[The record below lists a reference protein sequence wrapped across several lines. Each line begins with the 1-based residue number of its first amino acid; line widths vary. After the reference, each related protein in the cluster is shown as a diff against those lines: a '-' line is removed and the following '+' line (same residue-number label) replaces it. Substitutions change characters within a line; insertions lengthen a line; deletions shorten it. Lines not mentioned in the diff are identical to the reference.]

1 MSSITRPAPPDQ
13 RQRERALDAGR
24 SILVQAPAGSGKT
37 DLLTRRFLRLLSEVD
52 EPGRIVAI
60 TFTKAAA
67 AEMRNRILSELEKAA
82 AGDARTPADD
92 EFSMEFLARRA
103 LQHSRA
109 LGWDLL
115 NMPAQLRIST
125 IDSFCYELALQQP
138 LLSGLGGGLDITERP
153 AELYRRA
160 ARRTLEQIGEGDGSA
175 SPGPAIEA
183 LLSWRDNGLQEME
196 DLLVKMLAARDR
208 WMQEFW
214 LRDFAEMREADWDAL
229 RASLERPFARAVA
242 DAVCELDQL
251 IDEDMRDEAMDLA
264 RFSCGQ
270 RNKWQQCKLFQFA
283 GLPCQPFRNPDAL
296 EEAFQGYLCM
306 AQMLLTKDGNLC
318 SPRSFNVTRG
328 FPTESPDEK
337 RRITNLVSR
346 LDAIPGFEE
355 KLNAISQLPP
365 TRYPEDDW
373 QIVRACF
380 TLLRRAAAEL
390 MVEFAEAG
398 VVDFTE
404 VSQMAQRVLKGEDEL
419 PSEAAL
425 AVADGIHHL
434 LVDEFQD
441 TSRRQHKLIGSLVA
455 AWPETEGR
463 SIFVVGD
470 PMQSIYFFRDADAEL
485 FPRVRHAGLELP
497 TGETLKLD
505 FVPLSSN
512 FRTAPK
518 LVDKLNE
525 TFRQIFAVRDG
536 SGIELSEAQ
545 PAREPASD
553 REPRFHLHVDF
564 VPQTVRVY
572 SSRPDE
578 MQRKQEAAQ
587 VREMKHQ
594 AQTAEIVAL
603 IRSHMERIEA
613 ARARGQKYRIAVLG
627 RTYKTLTP
635 VAQALREAAIP
646 FRAVDLESLCDRP
659 EVLDALALARAVF
672 NREDRVAWLGVL
684 RAPWC
689 GLSLADLHRLAS
701 ADDAEVL
708 RRPVPELL
716 GSRLHLLSKEGREA
730 AKRVL
735 DTIETAAQLRAAQP
749 AASLGTWLEQVW
761 LRLGGAGCVD
771 ATGRANVDRL
781 WECLDQLQYGEPD
794 LLGRGL
800 TGALEQLK
808 AQPDPAAASDHGVQL
823 MSIHKSKGLEFE
835 VVIVPDLQAACG
847 RNDFKLLSWLE
858 RGLEHTD
865 DGGGITEFLV
875 APLPSK
881 GAESGH
887 AKKWV
892 DRVYRQRESQET
904 RRILYVAATR
914 AREELHLFARPAYKV
929 ERDGSYT
936 LPDPR
941 GTLLQTAWP
950 ALEDE
955 VRQRFE
961 GWKNKPQGTQ
971 IAAIA
976 AAHAG
981 NLLVMPGPARPAVV
995 RRLPADYCP
1004 PDTAFPASLEG
1015 ESGAAA
1021 LAGSQ
1026 LYQRHE
1032 GGVLSRSLGSAV
1044 HALLEELARLRA
1056 TSDWPSARLG
1066 LERKRSCIT
1075 SQLRGTGVDEKQAAR
1090 IAGQAMEI
1098 AINATHDANAQWI
1111 LAPHACAASEV
1122 RWAGIIAGGLREV
1135 RVDRIFRA
1143 ASAPGG
1149 EGDDCW
1155 WIIDYKTAHAD
1166 RSEQTPV
1173 LADVLAQFRPLFAS
1187 QLELYARVLR
1197 NLHGQGVAICAGLYY
1212 PRMTAFDWWQV

>member
-82 AGDARTPADD
+82 ASDARTPTDD

-103 LQHSRA
+103 LQHSRT

-138 LLSGLGGGLDITERP
+138 LLSGLGGGLEITERP

-160 ARRTLEQIGEGDGSA
+160 ARRTLGQIGEGGGSA

-183 LLSWRDNGLQEME
+183 LLLWRDNGLKEME
-196 DLLVKMLAARDR
+196 DLLVKMLAERDR

-214 LRDFAEMREADWDAL
+214 LRGFTEMREADWDAL

-251 IDEDMRDEAMDLA
+251 LDEDMRDEAMDLA

-296 EEAFQGYLCM
+296 EEARQGYLCM

-355 KLNAISQLPP
+355 KLDAVRDLPP
-365 TRYPEDDW
+365 ARYPEEDW

-390 MVEFAEAG
+390 MVEFADAG

-404 VSQMAQRVLKGEDEL
+404 VSQMAQRVLKGEDGL

-425 AVADGIHHL
+425 AVADDIHHL

-441 TSRRQHKLIGSLVA
+441 TSRRQHKLISSLVA
-455 AWPETEGR
+455 AWPEHEGR
-463 SIFVVGD
+463 TVFVVGD

-485 FPRVRHAGLELP
+485 FPRVRHVGLELP
-497 TGETLKLD
+497 TGETHKLD

-518 LVDKLNE
+518 LVDELNQA
-525 TFRQIFAVRDG
+525 FSQIFAVRDG
-536 SGIELSEAQ
+536 SGIELSKAQ
-545 PAREPASD
+545 PAREAAPD

-564 VPQTVRVY
+564 VPQTVRIY
-572 SSRPDE
+572 SSRPDAL
-578 MQRKQEAAQ
+578 QRKQEAAET
-587 VREMKHQ
+587 REMKHQ
-594 AQTAEIVAL
+594 AQTGEIVAL
-603 IRSHMERIEA
+603 IRSHMDRIEA
-613 ARARGQKYRIAVLG
+613 ARGRGEKYRIAVLG
-627 RTYKTLTP
+627 RTYKALAP

-646 FRAVDLESLCDRP
+646 FRAVDLESLNDRP

-672 NREDRVAWLGVL
+672 YREDRVAWLGVL

-689 GLSLADLHRLAS
+689 GLSLADVHRLAS

-708 RRPVPELL
+708 RQPIPELL
-716 GSRLHLLSKEGREA
+716 GSRLHLLTMEGREA

-735 DTIETAAQLRAAQP
+735 DTIEGAARLRAAQP
-749 AASLGTWLEQVW
+749 AASLGTWLEQLW
-761 LRLGGAGCVD
+761 LRLGGADCLD

-800 TGALEQLK
+800 TAALEQLK
-808 AQPDPAAASDHGVQL
+808 AEPDPAAAGDHGVQL
-823 MSIHKSKGLEFE
+823 MTIHRSKGLEFE
-835 VVIVPDLQAACG
+835 IVIVPDLQAACG

-858 RGLEHTD
+858 RGLELAD
-865 DGGGITEFLV
+865 DGGAITEFLV

-881 GAESGH
+881 GAESGQ

-892 DRVYRQRESQET
+892 DRVYRQRESQEM
-904 RRILYVAATR
+904 RRILYVASTR
-914 AREELHLFARPAYKV
+914 ARDELHFFARPPYKV
-929 ERDGSYT
+929 EKDGSYT

-941 GTLLQTAWP
+941 GTLLGTAWP

-955 VRQRFE
+955 VRRRFDE
-961 GWKNKPQGTQ
+961 WNNKPQ
-971 IAAIA
+971 AAQVA
-976 AAHAG
+976 ALAASHAT
-981 NLLVMPGPARPAVV
+981 NLFVMPGPGRPAVV
-995 RRLPADYCP
+995 RRLPPDYRP
-1004 PDTAFPASLEG
+1004 PDTAFSASFKG
-1015 ESGAAA
+1015 DSGVAA

-1026 LYQRHE
+1026 LYRRHE

-1056 TSDWPSARLG
+1056 TSDGPSARLG
-1066 LERKRSCIT
+1066 LERMRPRIT
-1075 SQLRGTGVDEKQAAR
+1075 SQLRGAGVDEKQAAI
-1090 IAGQAMEI
+1090 IAGRAMEI
-1098 AINATHDANAQWI
+1098 AVNATHDANAQWI
-1111 LAPHACAASEV
+1111 LSPHADAASEV
-1122 RWAGIIAGGLREV
+1122 RWAGIIGGSLREV
-1135 RVDRIFRA
+1135 RVDRVFRA
-1143 ASAPGG
+1143 ADAPGA
-1149 EGDDCW
+1149 EGDNCW
-1155 WIIDYKTAHAD
+1155 WIIDYKTAHDDGSDPA
-1166 RSEQTPV
+1166 EV
-1173 LADVLAQFRPLFAS
+1173 LAKFRPMFAA
-1187 QLELYARVLR
+1187 QLELYAHVLR
-1197 NLHGQGVAICAGLYY
+1197 NLHGQGVAVRAGLYY
-1212 PRMTAFDWWQV
+1212 PRMRAFDWWEV

>member
-1 MSSITRPAPPDQ
+1 MSSLTRPAPPDQ
-13 RQRERALDAGR
+13 CQRERALDAGR

-67 AEMRNRILSELEKAA
+67 AEMRNRILSELEKAGA
-82 AGDARTPADD
+82 SDARTLADD

-103 LQHSRA
+103 LQHSRT

-115 NMPAQLRIST
+115 KMPAQLRIST
-125 IDSFCYELALQQP
+125 IDSFCYEMALQQP

-153 AELYRRA
+153 AELYHRA
-160 ARRTLEQIGEGDGSA
+160 ARRTLDQIGEGDSSAGAASLGSA
-175 SPGPAIEA
+175 VEA

-196 DLLVKMLAARDR
+196 DLLVKMLAERDR

-229 RASLERPFARAVA
+229 RARLERPFARAVDEA
-242 DAVCELDQL
+242 ANELDQL
-251 IDEDMRDEAMDLA
+251 IDEETRDEAMDLA

-270 RNKWQQCKLFQFA
+270 RSKWLQCKLFQFA

-296 EEAFQGYLCM
+296 EEARQGYLCM
-306 AQMLLTKDGNLC
+306 AQMLLTNEGTLC
-318 SPRSFNVTRG
+318 KPRSFNITRG
-328 FPTESPDEK
+328 FPLESFDEK
-337 RRITNLVSR
+337 LRITNLVGR
-346 LDAIPGFEE
+346 LEAIPGFEE
-355 KLNAISQLPP
+355 KLNAVRDLPP
-365 TRYPEDDW
+365 ARYSEDDW

-404 VSQMAQRVLKGEDEL
+404 VSQMAQRVLKGEDAL
-419 PSEAAL
+419 PSDAAINI
-425 AVADGIHHL
+425 ADGIHHL

-455 AWPETEGR
+455 AWPGPEGR
-463 SIFVVGD
+463 TVFVVGD

-485 FPRVRHAGLELP
+485 FPRVRHVGLELP
-497 TGETLKLD
+497 TGEALKLD
-505 FVPLSSN
+505 FVPLTSN
-512 FRTAPK
+512 FRTTPK
-518 LVDKLNE
+518 LVEKLNQA
-525 TFRQIFAVRDG
+525 FREIFSVRDG
-536 SGIELSEAQ
+536 SGIELSEAR
-545 PAREPASD
+545 PAREAASD
-553 REPRFHLHVDF
+553 REPRYHLHLDF
-564 VPQTVRVY
+564 VPQTVKAN
-572 SSRPDE
+572 SSRPDAL
-578 MQRKQEAAQ
+578 QRKQEAAQ
-587 VREMKHQ
+587 LREMKHQ
-594 AQTAEIVAL
+594 AQTDEIVGL
-603 IRSHMERIEA
+603 IRTHMDRIEA
-613 ARARGQKYRIAVLG
+613 AHARGEKYRIAVLG
-627 RTYKTLTP
+627 RTYNALAP

-646 FRAVDLESLCDRP
+646 FRAVDLESLNDRP
-659 EVLDALALARAVF
+659 EVLDALALVRAMF

-689 GLSLADLHRLAS
+689 GLSLSDLHKLAS

-716 GSRLHLLSKEGREA
+716 GSRLHLLSKEGRES

-735 DTIETAAQLRAAQP
+735 ETIEAAADLRAAQP
-749 AASLGTWLEQVW
+749 ATSLGTWLERVW
-761 LRLGGAGCVD
+761 LRLGGADCVD
-771 ATGRANVDRL
+771 ATGCANVDRL

-800 TGALEQLK
+800 AGALEQLK
-808 AQPDPAAASDHGVQL
+808 AQPDPAAASDYGVQL

-835 VVIVPDLQAACG
+835 VVIVPDLQAPCG

-865 DGGGITEFLV
+865 DGEGITEFLV

-881 GAESGH
+881 GTESGK
-887 AKKWV
+887 AKRWV

-904 RRILYVAATR
+904 RRILYVATTR

-929 ERDGSYT
+929 EHDGSFM

-941 GTLLQTAWP
+941 GTLLATAWP

-961 GWKNKPQGTQ
+961 EWKDKPQGAQ
-971 IAAIA
+971 IIAIA
-976 AAHAG
+976 ASHAN
-981 NLLVMPGPARPAVV
+981 NLLVMPRPGRPAVV
-995 RRLPADYCP
+995 RCLP
-1004 PDTAFPASLEG
+1004 PDYRPPDSPFPTLSNGDSEV
-1015 ESGAAA
+1015 AA
-1021 LAGSQ
+1021 LVGSQ
-1026 LYQRHE
+1026 LYRRHE
-1032 GGVLSRSLGSAV
+1032 GGVLSRSMGSAV

-1056 TSDWPSARLG
+1056 TSDWPSARLA
-1066 LERKRSCIT
+1066 LERMRPRII
-1075 SQLRGTGVDEKQAAR
+1075 SQLRAAGMDQKQATK
-1090 IAGQAMEI
+1090 IAGQALDI
-1098 AINATHDANAQWI
+1098 AVNATHDLNAQWM
-1111 LAPHACAASEV
+1111 LSPHAGAASEV
-1122 RWAGIIAGGLREV
+1122 RWAGIIGGSLREV

-1143 ASAPGG
+1143 GG
-1149 EGDDCW
+1149 VPCAEGDDCW
-1155 WIIDYKTAHAD
+1155 WIIDYKTAHDD
-1166 RSEQTPV
+1166 RSDPAEA
-1173 LADVLAQFRPLFAS
+1173 LAKFRPLFAS

-1197 NLHGQGVAICAGLYY
+1197 NLHGQDVVVRGGLYY
-1212 PRMTAFDWWQV
+1212 PRMLAFDWWEL